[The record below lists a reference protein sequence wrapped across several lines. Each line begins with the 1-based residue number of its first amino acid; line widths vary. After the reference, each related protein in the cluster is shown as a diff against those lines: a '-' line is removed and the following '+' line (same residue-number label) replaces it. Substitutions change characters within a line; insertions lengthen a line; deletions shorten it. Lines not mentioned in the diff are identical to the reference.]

1 MIAIKHT
8 ENNTKFQKSRKN
20 ESVSLI
26 K

>member
-20 ESVSLI
+20 ESIPLI